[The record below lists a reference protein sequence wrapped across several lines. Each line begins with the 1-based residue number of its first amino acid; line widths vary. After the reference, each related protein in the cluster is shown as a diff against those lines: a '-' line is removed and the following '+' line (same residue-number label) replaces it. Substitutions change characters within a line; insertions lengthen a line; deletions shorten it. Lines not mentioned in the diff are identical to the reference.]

1 MANHKHTLK
10 AHKQNLVRRA
20 RNRALRTRLRGALK
34 SLRSSIDQ
42 GDVTEARSAFS
53 GTVSLIDRM
62 SAKGIIHDNTA
73 ARYKSR
79 LARRLAAAAE

>member
-1 MANHKHTLK
+1 MANHKNTLK
-10 AHKQNLVRRA
+10 AHRQNLVRRA
-20 RNRALRTRLRGALK
+20 RNRAFRTRLRGALK
-34 SLRSSIDQ
+34 ALRSTIDQ
-42 GDVTEARSAFS
+42 GDIAGARSAFS

-79 LARRLAAAAE
+79 LARRLATAAE